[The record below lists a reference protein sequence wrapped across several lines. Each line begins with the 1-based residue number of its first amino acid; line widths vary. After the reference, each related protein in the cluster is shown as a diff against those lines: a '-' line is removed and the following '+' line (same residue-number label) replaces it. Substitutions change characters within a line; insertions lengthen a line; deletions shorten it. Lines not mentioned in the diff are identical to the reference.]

1 MAAAESSQHPTSLTS
16 QPTAGPGVEVDAPNM
31 HGTWLRTGIAL
42 VLTGQSMVFG
52 LAVNLDTPEGWA
64 YPIVHSL
71 LFLAAAIAIVLLAPP
86 LLRETWNG
94 LKARKVT
101 VEMLFTL
108 SAGGALVASLIA
120 SITGTGAVYYEVVA
134 LVLAIYTVGKALGA
148 RSREKAL
155 RAAGSTAQSFTKARK
170 IEGTTEKDV
179 AVESLAAGDLVRIR
193 SGEAATMDGFVEKG
207 EGQVTETMITGE
219 TFPVWKKPGD
229 RIWAGSHSL
238 DGNFVVC
245 VDGPA
250 GQREVDRVLET
261 IRKATLKPSALQEQ
275 ADRLMQ
281 YFLPIVVVVH
291 VATLVGW
298 TWYAGWTIGLFNA
311 MAVLLVACPCA
322 LGLATPIA
330 VWGTLVGLA
339 RKGLVSRTGDFLD
352 NLAKAN
358 RIVFDKTGTL
368 SEERLRVLDF
378 SLREDLSPE
387 NRSWLESAIPDL
399 ASRSLHPVAQAIA
412 KDLPHGPGVSWTT
425 VQELPGQGLVGHL
438 NEPLKKQRT
447 LSLLQNRDD
456 DASRDL
462 RKVHLLFNDQR
473 VGEITLEER
482 FRQGQEE
489 VLEELK
495 HLGVEV
501 SVLTGDASSKFPKS
515 LAGIDFHRGLKP
527 QDKVHLIEQWK
538 ARGEI
543 VLFVGDGAND
553 APALA
558 VSDGGI
564 AMGHSADLTQST
576 ASAVLPGNRLA
587 TIPESIV
594 MTRIIRQGVRR
605 NLQFATLYN
614 LFGMGLA
621 AGGVLHPVVAALLMV
636 VSSIVVSGR
645 ALALINKASFRGAV
659 PPAPTGRA

>member
-1 MAAAESSQHPTSLTS
+1 
-16 QPTAGPGVEVDAPNM
+16 M
-31 HGTWLRTGIAL
+31 HGTWLKTGIAL
-42 VLTGQSMVFG
+42 VLTGQAMVFG
-52 LAVNLDTPEGWA
+52 LAVNLDAPEGWA

-71 LFLAAAIAIVLLAPP
+71 LFLAAAIAIALLAPP
-86 LLRETWNG
+86 LLKESWRG

-108 SAGGALVASLIA
+108 SATGALVASLIA
-120 SITGTGAVYYEVVA
+120 SFTGTGAVYYEVVA

-170 IEGTTEKDV
+170 IEGAVEEDV
-179 AVESLAAGDLVRIR
+179 EVESLTTGDLVRVR
-193 SGEAATMDGFVEKG
+193 AGEGATMDGFVEKG

-238 DGNFVVC
+238 DGNFVLC
-245 VDGPA
+245 VDRPA
-250 GQREVDRVLET
+250 GQREVDQVLET
-261 IRKATLKPSALQEQ
+261 IRNATLKPSALQEQ

-298 TWYAGWTIGLFNA
+298 TWYAGWTVGLFNA

-368 SEERLRVLDF
+368 SEERLRVLDL
-378 SLREDLSPE
+378 SLEENLSPE
-387 NRSWLESAIPDL
+387 DRSWLEAAVPDL

-412 KDLPHGPGVSWTT
+412 GDLPRREGISWSL
-425 VQELPGQGLVGHL
+425 VQELPGQGLVGQL
-438 NEPLKKQRT
+438 DDPLKEKRT
-447 LSLLQNRDD
+447 LSLLQNREEVFP
-456 DASRDL
+456 RDF
-462 RKVHLLFNDQR
+462 RRVHLLLNDQI

-482 FRQGQEE
+482 FRQGQEK
-489 VLEELK
+489 VLEDLK
-495 HLGVEV
+495 GLGVEV
-501 SVLTGDASSKFPKS
+501 SVLTGDASSRFPES
-515 LAGIDFHRGLKP
+515 LAGIEFHRGLKP
-527 QDKVHLIEQWK
+527 QEKVHLIEQWK
-538 ARGEI
+538 DHGEI

-564 AMGHSADLTQST
+564 AMGHGADLTQST

-594 MTRIIRQGVRR
+594 MTRTVRLGVRR

-621 AGGVLHPVVAALLMV
+621 AGGILHPVVAALLMV

-659 PPAPTGRA
+659 PPKPSGRS